1 MNWAYRQF
9 TMKTIIPKGEIV
21 AQAPVWLGSSSKV
34 GLTTQDGVKVLI
46 PAGSQSG
53 VTAEAVFKGPI
64 EAPIATGDRL
74 GDLVVNIPGA
84 GQSRL
89 PLIAASDI
97 SRAGVLG
104 RLQSAAVRLSQRA
117 YQTATN

>member
-1 MNWAYRQF
+1 MALTSAWA
-9 TMKTIIPKGEIV
+9 V
-21 AQAPVWLGSSSKV
+21 
-34 GLTTQDGVKVLI
+34 
-46 PAGSQSG
+46 GSQSG

-64 EAPIATGDRL
+64 EAPIAAGDRL

-89 PLIAASDI
+89 PLIAATEI

-104 RLQSAAVRLSQRA
+104 RLQSAAFRLGERA
-117 YQTATN
+117 YQSATN